1 MDAIKTRAFDA
12 AHHLSTPEAQ
22 AEYLSAMM
30 EGNDPALI
38 RHALGTIARARGMAE
53 LARTAG
59 LGPKSLYKT
68 LGEDGNPELGTF
80 LKVLNAMG
88 FRLEVLPKG
97 DMSLVSGQAAAE
109 VAGPALAKRPS
120 RPQSAQTASPTAAPR
135 SARMKERERV

>member
-12 AHHLSTPEAQ
+12 AR
-22 AEYLSAMM
+22 YLSAMM

-38 RHALGTIARARGMAE
+38 RHALGTIARAHGMAE

-80 LKVLNAMG
+80 LKVLSAMG
-88 FRLEVLPKG
+88 LRLGVQPIG
-97 DMSLVSGQAAAE
+97 DLSSLAGEAATA
-109 VAGPALAKRPS
+109 VAKPALAKRPPRLQGAKAAS
-120 RPQSAQTASPTAAPR
+120 PPTASR
-135 SARMKERERV
+135 STRAKERERVA

>member
-12 AHHLSTPEAQ
+12 ARYLSTPEAQ

-38 RHALGTIARARGMAE
+38 RHALGTIARAHGMAE

-80 LKVLNAMG
+80 LKVLSAMG
-88 FRLEVLPKG
+88 LRLGVQPIG
-97 DMSLVSGQAAAE
+97 DLSSLA
-109 VAGPALAKRPS
+109 AKRPPRLQGAKAAS
-120 RPQSAQTASPTAAPR
+120 PPTASR
-135 SARMKERERV
+135 STRAKERERVA